1 MSKFRVYVDTNVLTN
16 YFTKQADD
24 VQCLDYLFA
33 KVRKEILFTSSL
45 AIVQTVSVLQTRKKD
60 RAAFTRQKAVESGE
74 KICAKFSIIDLS
86 CKDVER
92 SFEQQNRDVEDNVH
106 YVLSKKLNCNII
118 VTNNTCDFAYFWD
131 IVALSPKNIASIRK
145 MIK

>member
-1 MSKFRVYVDTNVLTN
+1 MNQFRIYVDTNVLTN
-16 YFTKQADD
+16 YFTRQADD
-24 VQCLDYLFA
+24 VRCLDYLFS

-45 AIVQTVSVLQTRKKD
+45 AVVQTLSILQTRKKY
-60 RAAFTRQKAVESGE
+60 RKAFVRKNVIESGRQIS
-74 KICAKFSIIDLS
+74 KKFSIIDLS
-86 CKDVER
+86 CKDVEK
-92 SFEQQNRDVEDNVH
+92 SFELQNKDVEDNVH